1 MRWNKTFP
9 VIALAWAVSP
19 APARACSSCGSGA
32 ADPVILNPLEPGKFY
47 LGLNLA
53 EGFQTIDEQGDV
65 RKDYGPDRKTKLELA
80 YAHRLTSS
88 LFVSLDTGLSENR
101 KGTRTKTGMTDT
113 TANLRWTAWLQDVT
127 EPWIPQVQLVLS
139 HRFQTTRSLQDSKE
153 LYNLDSFGAGY
164 DETFAGADIWFGM
177 LPILF
182 GGSFLYSQPWE
193 EDTRS
198 GRLQVGPT
206 QKWIGTVGFKP
217 LESFK
222 IISGLVQ
229 EKRGGIKLDGEA
241 SPVPSDKKSNDL
253 FLTLET
259 LRVEEDNVRFTFSKK
274 AAFGDNRNAS
284 VSRSYTLAW
293 MRTL

>member
-1 MRWNKTFP
+1 MRWNKTLP

-19 APARACSSCGSGA
+19 APVRACSSCGSGA

-47 LGLNLA
+47 LGLNLV
-53 EGFQTIDEQGDV
+53 EGFQTIDEQGEV

-80 YAHRLTSS
+80 YAHRLTPS

-113 TANLRWTAWLQDVT
+113 TANLRWTVLLQDVT

-177 LPILF
+177 LPVLF

-222 IISGLVQ
+222 IIGGLVQ

>member
-1 MRWNKTFP
+1 MKWSNIIP
-9 VIALAWAVSP
+9 AIALLGLISPSP
-19 APARACSSCGSGA
+19 AQGCSSCGSGA
-32 ADPVILNPLEPGKFY
+32 ADPVILNPLEPAKLYIG
-47 LGLNLA
+47 LGLS
-53 EGFQTIDEQGDV
+53 EGFQTVDEQGDI

-80 YAHRLTSS
+80 YAHRLTPSV
-88 LFVSLDTGLSENR
+88 FVSLDTAVGENR
-101 KGTRTKTGMTDT
+101 KGSRSKTGMTDT
-113 TANLRWTAWLQDVT
+113 TANLRWTALLQNVT

-164 DETFAGADIWFGM
+164 DETFAGADVWFGM
-177 LPILF
+177 LPVLF
-182 GGSFLYSQPWE
+182 GGSFLFSQPWAE
-193 EDTRS
+193 ETRS

-217 LESFK
+217 MESYK
-222 IISGLVQ
+222 IIGGAVH
-229 EKRGGIKLDGEA
+229 EKRGGITLDGED
-241 SPVPSDKKSNDL
+241 SPVPSDKISHDL

-259 LRVEEDNVRFTFSKK
+259 MRVEDDNFRFTFSKK

-284 VSRSYTLAW
+284 IARSYTLAW